1 MKSRTPTI
9 KDVAQ
14 LAGVS
19 VTTVSHV
26 INGTRYVSD
35 ELRQRVM
42 NAVEHLGYR
51 PNFVGRT
58 LRKGRSY
65 SIALLLS
72 NLANPFFPQ
81 VARGIKD
88 KAFEQGY
95 SVVFCGTDEDP
106 QEEAMYLELLSS
118 KHMDGLIVVPTQEWK
133 KNLLPL
139 VERGL
144 PLVVIDRRVDLA
156 IDQVYSNNVQGA
168 YQAMEYLLG
177 LGRRRIGIILGI
189 LEITSIADRLSG
201 YKKALQDHQIA
212 VDEDLIAEGGLR
224 IEDGYKA
231 AESLLQKG
239 VSAIFSTNNLMTLGL
254 LHCLRDQNIKC
265 PQEVSVVGF
274 DDADWATTFSPRLTV
289 VAQQPYE
296 MGHWAVQLLFERI
309 HGQRKEPRKIILD
322 TRLIVR
328 ESTVGTNIRE

>member
-26 INGTRYVSD
+26 INGTRYVSE
-35 ELRQRVM
+35 ELRTRVE
-42 NAVEHLGYR
+42 NAVEHLGYH

-106 QEEAMYLELLSS
+106 QEEAMYLDLLSS
-118 KHMDGLIVVPTQEWK
+118 KRMDGLIVVPTQQWK
-133 KNLLPL
+133 GNLLPL

-144 PLVVIDRRVDLA
+144 PLVVIDRRVDLPV
-156 IDQVYSNNVQGA
+156 DQVYSNNVQGA
-168 YQAMEYLLG
+168 YQATGYLIELG
-177 LGRRRIGIILGI
+177 HRRIGIILGV
-189 LEITSIADRLSG
+189 LEITSITDRLAG
-201 YKKALQDHQIA
+201 YREALQDHRIK
-212 VDEDLIAEGGLR
+212 VDEGLIAEGGLQVQ
-224 IEDGYKA
+224 DGYKA
-231 AESLLQKG
+231 AERLLKNG

-296 MGHWAVQLLFERI
+296 MGRWAVQLLFERI

-322 TRLIVR
+322 THLIVR